1 MICLLVS
8 FSFVASKFFLPPSP
22 FLHFLPFFPFSLYF
36 HSLPN
41 FCSPFPPFHLSLHLI
56 LLRVPS
62 FQTQPLLSSPSSSSS
77 SSSFLTQALLSP
89 SSSSFSSPFK
99 PDPFSHNSCFSP
111 SLSNRLFPPPISP
124 SIPPPLPHFPPQE
137 AAGSLDITAESDRGH
152 LRPVGSAKQKLTIH
166 ATNETFSQTRDKM
179 AKLEDANKQQQ
190 AKEIKPG
197 LKGKRGKQ
205 MVTTSNASSSSSN
218 AGKSSASSSASSK
231 SSHYGTKPGHF
242 ETSKIRFPTS
252 EGVSERVNE

>member
-1 MICLLVS
+1 MSGASERANGRAGGPVLTSL
-8 FSFVASKFFLPPSP
+8 FLFVPD
-22 FLHFLPFFPFSLYF
+22 
-36 HSLPN
+36 HS
-41 FCSPFPPFHLSLHLI
+41 
-56 LLRVPS
+56 
-62 FQTQPLLSSPSSSSS
+62 
-77 SSSFLTQALLSP
+77 A
-89 SSSSFSSPFK
+89 
-99 PDPFSHNSCFSP
+99 
-111 SLSNRLFPPPISP
+111 
-124 SIPPPLPHFPPQE
+124 LPHFSSLISHTQE

-152 LRPVGSAKQKLTIH
+152 FRLVGSAKQKLTIH

-205 MVTTSNASSSSSN
+205 MVTINASSSSSN

-242 ETSKIRFPTS
+242 ETLKIHFPTS
-252 EGVSERVNE
+252 EGVSEESERANE